1 MRETLFAS
9 SVYKQKYFFNAKFNG
24 LPPQIQEELRVLI
37 IPLCQKIHGII
48 EVGFYKDD
56 GEVFIET
63 SCNDGD
69 YRYDEIGAKL
79 EIDRLLREQ
88 KEFFK
93 QLELWYKIKILKIIN
108 VEDLEV

>member
-24 LPPQIQEELRVLI
+24 LPPQIQEELRVFI
-37 IPLCQKIHGII
+37 VPLSQKIHGIV
-48 EVGFYKDD
+48 EVGFYTDD
-56 GEVFIET
+56 GEIFIEA

-69 YRYDEIGAKL
+69 YRFDEIGAKL
-79 EIDRLLREQ
+79 EIDRLMREQ

-93 QLELWYKIKILKIIN
+93 QLQLWYTVKILKLIN
-108 VEDLEV
+108 IEDLEV

>member
-24 LPPQIQEELRVLI
+24 LPPQVQEDLRVLI

-56 GEVFIET
+56 GEIYVET

-88 KEFFK
+88 KEFFR
-93 QLELWYKIKILKIIN
+93 QLELYYKVKFTDSANLT
-108 VEDLEV
+108 

>member
-9 SVYKQKYFFNAKFNG
+9 SVYKQKYYFNAKFNG
-24 LPPQIQEELRVLI
+24 LPPQIQENLRVLI

-48 EVGFYKDD
+48 EVGFYEED

-69 YRYDEIGAKL
+69 YRFDEIGAKL
-79 EIDRLLREQ
+79 EIDRLLRENQ
-88 KEFFK
+88 EFFK
-93 QLELWYKIKILKIIN
+93 QLELWYKIKIKKIIN
-108 VEDLEV
+108 IEDIEV